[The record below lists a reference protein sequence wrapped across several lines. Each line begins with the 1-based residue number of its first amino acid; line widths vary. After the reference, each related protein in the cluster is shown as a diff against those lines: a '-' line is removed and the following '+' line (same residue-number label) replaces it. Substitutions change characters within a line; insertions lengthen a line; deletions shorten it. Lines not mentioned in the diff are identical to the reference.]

1 MKIPASKDIL
11 FVSIQF
17 LLLIIYFMPF
27 PISAFQS
34 TYFFKYF
41 SLFVALI
48 GLLVI
53 ALAILQL
60 DKNLTPFPSPKE
72 NGTLIQTGLYKF
84 VRHPIYSGIILSTIG
99 LGFFYGSMFKIS
111 IGIILWV
118 LFFFKSKYEETMLS
132 KHFNEYEAYTK
143 ITNRFFPFL

>member
-1 MKIPASKDIL
+1 MKIPATKDIL
-11 FVSIQF
+11 FVSIQ
-17 LLLIIYFMPF
+17 LLLFVIYFIPF
-27 PISAFQS
+27 RISSFQLIS
-34 TYFFKYF
+34 FFKYF
-41 SLFVALI
+41 ALFVSLI
-48 GLLVI
+48 GILVI

-99 LGFFYGSMFKIS
+99 LGFFFGSISKIS

-132 KHFNEYEAYTK
+132 NHFTEYEAYKKT
-143 ITNRFFPFL
+143 TNRFFPFP